1 MGLLEGKR
9 ALVVGVASNRS
20 IAWGIAQAL
29 HREGAQLAFTYQNE
43 KLRERVENFANEL
56 NSEITVPCEVTD
68 DKQIQE
74 VFEHLDDYWDSLDI
88 LIHSVAY
95 APKEQLE
102 GDYLEN
108 VTAQV
113 FGLPAGTRNQFL
125 QFFGPGGR
133 CSPHDAKPAGC
144 HVDPYLHRCCARH
157 AQLQCHG
164 CCQSQ
169 FRGQHALYGFQS
181 RP

>member
-1 MGLLEGKR
+1 MSLLEGKR

-43 KLRERVENFANEL
+43 KLRERVEKFAAEL

-74 VFEHLDDYWDSLDI
+74 VFDHLDDYWDGLDI

-102 GDYLEN
+102 GNYLEN
-108 VTAQV
+108 VT
-113 FGLPAGTRNQFL
+113 FGE
-125 QFFGPGGR
+125 
-133 CSPHDAKPAGC
+133 S
-144 HVDPYLHRCCARH
+144 
-157 AQLQCHG
+157 
-164 CCQSQ
+164 
-169 FRGQHALYGFQS
+169 
-181 RP
+181 